1 MVFLEFPYFLCDPMN
16 VGSLIS
22 GPPTFSKPSLY
33 IWNFSIHIVLKPSFK
48 DFDHYLAR
56 MWNES
61 YCVVA
66 WTFFGI
72 ALFWDWNENWPF
84 PVLWLLLSFPNLRTD
99 TKSHMG
105 YLIHHIPGLGWP
117 QCEVQEPGEG
127 EGSIPVRG
135 RKAGSGERKLEWK
148 LTFSSPVTTAGFSIF
163 VGILSATL

>member
-1 MVFLEFPYFLCDPMN
+1 MATNELCFSVLLCFLHNPTN
-16 VGSLIS
+16 VGNLIS
-22 GPPTFSKPSLY
+22 DSTGFSKPSLY

-56 MWNES
+56 MWNEN
-61 YCVVA
+61 YCVVV

-127 EGSIPVRG
+127 EGRIPVRG
-135 RKAGSGERKLEWK
+135 RKAGSGEGKL
-148 LTFSSPVTTAGFSIF
+148 VTIGN
-163 VGILSATL
+163 